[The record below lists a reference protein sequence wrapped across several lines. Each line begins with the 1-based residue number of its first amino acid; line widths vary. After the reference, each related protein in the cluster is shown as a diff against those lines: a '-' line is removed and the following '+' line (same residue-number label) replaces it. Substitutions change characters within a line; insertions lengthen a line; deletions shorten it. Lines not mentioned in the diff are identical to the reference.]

1 MPGGCPFLLSQ
12 LIRMDGLSEGL
23 LRQGIAF
30 VLPIR
35 QDAPL
40 QIEETGFVRY
50 NAVLNWFHLS
60 RLFCDSFTVN

>member
-1 MPGGCPFLLSQ
+1 MPAGCSFLLSQ

-50 NAVLNWFHLS
+50 NAV
-60 RLFCDSFTVN
+60 